1 MKISEAKLTD
11 ITSNLETSCRDFNKR
26 NSDIAKMASVTRS
39 YVYIFFSFTFQILAR
54 YIFLLLQFLHFR
66 AKDYKDRSY
75 RFTREVVV
83 IYIAGSTKT
92 SPSIRSS

>member
-39 YVYIFFSFTFQILAR
+39 YVYIFLLYFS
-54 YIFLLLQFLHFR
+54 
-66 AKDYKDRSY
+66 D
-75 RFTREVVV
+75 TRT
-83 IYIAGSTKT
+83 IYFFAPTV
-92 SPSIRSS
+92 SSLSSERL